1 MIGIVQAFWSARA
14 LSGVGSM
21 DRCVLHGLGPPFFWR
36 GGQSTLIDM
45 QSKHWMAVG
54 AAVGVGVLLLASRK
68 TEPKGNEISTSNSD
82 LDNTARM
89 LIAETG
95 FNRDKN
101 EMAQIVWVAI
111 NRSRGRKVS
120 LSQVTIP
127 PGIPVWNGGA
137 AYRTRFYNADS
148 DPRFPAA
155 KAFVASVLAGEWP
168 ELIGGRRMFVHPS
181 GMPTPPCASNR
192 VAAPS
197 IAGTRCLPTWALN
210 GKVVGGAL
218 FA

>member
-1 MIGIVQAFWSARA
+1 
-14 LSGVGSM
+14 M
-21 DRCVLHGLGPPFFWR
+21 DRCVLHGLGPPFFRR

-45 QSKHWMAVG
+45 QSKHWWMAG

-68 TEPKGNEISTSNSD
+68 TVSTGEEISTAD
-82 LDNTARM
+82 ADIDNTARM

-95 FNRDKN
+95 FSRDKQ

-111 NRSRGRKVS
+111 NRARGRGFS
-120 LSQVTIP
+120 LSKVTVP
-127 PGIPVWNGGA
+127 PGVPTWNGGS
-137 AYRTRFYNADS
+137 AYRTRFNNADS

-155 KAFVASVLAGEWP
+155 RAFVASVLAGEWP

-192 VAAPS
+192 VAAS
-197 IAGTRCLPTWALN
+197 TTAGTRCLPEWALN